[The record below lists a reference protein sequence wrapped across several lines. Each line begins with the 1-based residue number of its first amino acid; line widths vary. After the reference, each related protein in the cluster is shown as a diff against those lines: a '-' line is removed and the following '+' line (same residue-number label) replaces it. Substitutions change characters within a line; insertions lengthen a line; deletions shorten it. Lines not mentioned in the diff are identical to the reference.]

1 MYKITFIS
9 FTCRL
14 LSYISLLHH
23 PTDHD
28 FSINYLKTM
37 QLSICCY
44 AYDIFMPFQQER
56 TEELDLIAVVI
67 SQVIVKSAISYYL
80 GYKPGL

>member
-1 MYKITFIS
+1 
-9 FTCRL
+9 
-14 LSYISLLHH
+14 
-23 PTDHD
+23 
-28 FSINYLKTM
+28 
-37 QLSICCY
+37 
-44 AYDIFMPFQQER
+44 MPFQQER